1 MDIFSCFNGGNLFK
15 KMTETKV
22 VHCKRSPYDVYIG
35 RASGERGKWGN
46 PYTHKEGTT
55 AEFIKPTR
63 AEAIEAYRDYILNG
77 KGKHLLD
84 DLDEL
89 EGKVLGCWCGS
100 YTIEDK
106 DNLNCHGQILLKLIK
121 DRKQTKLF

>member
-1 MDIFSCFNGGNLFK
+1 
-15 KMTETKV
+15 MTQV
-22 VHCKRSPYDVYIG
+22 VHCKRENYDIYIG
-35 RASGERGKWGN
+35 RAPGEKGKWGN

-55 AEFIKPTR
+55 AEFVKPTR

-106 DNLNCHGQILLKLIK
+106 DNLRCHGQILLELIHTK
-121 DRKQTKLF
+121 KLF